1 MKKRMQRLTSIGLC
15 FILALTVLAVSA
27 PVEAKADKGYTYN
40 YDFWGD
46 TQYSP
51 DAYDVAGVFTANNL
65 GLETKLL
72 KPSGLFVYGDDIYIA
87 DTGNNRIVVL
97 KRTAIDQMEVTRI
110 IDTIKTPHV
119 DIPTALNQPMDMAV
133 SDDGYLYIADYGNCR
148 IVKVG
153 LENLNYVCEFTKPL
167 DATFDQSLEFRP
179 KKIAIDTAGRVYCV
193 AENVNKGLIKY
204 EADTTFTGFVG
215 ANKVTYNFLDYIW
228 KKLATQAQRAKMEN
242 FVPTEYANLYMD
254 TEGFIYVC
262 TMSVLADDLYKGN
275 ADSMRRLNLL
285 GNDIMVRNGEFPV
298 IGDQWDAD
306 VPGYSGPSMMVDIT
320 ALENEVFFGL
330 DKTRG
335 RVFAYD
341 DQGRMLFA
349 FGGAGSIDGC
359 FRVPSAIDHM
369 GYDILVLD
377 SQDNSLTVFTPNEF
391 GNLVYTAIDS
401 FKAGDYE
408 ASGNAWQ
415 EVLKLNGNYDLA
427 YIGIGRI
434 LLQDKQYKEAMEYF
448 ELKYDEDNYSRAFK
462 QYRKEWVEDNIVII
476 LVGLFFVLCVPL
488 IIGKIRAVK
497 WEIDS
502 AEIFRK

>member
-15 FILALTVLAVSA
+15 LVLALTLLAVSA

-51 DAYDVAGVFTANNL
+51 DAYDVAGVFTSNTL

-72 KPSGLFVYGDDIYIA
+72 KPNGMFVYGDEIYIC
-87 DTGNNRIVVL
+87 DTGNNRIVVV
-97 KRTAIDQMEVTRI
+97 KRTAIDQMEVVRI
-110 IDTIKTPHV
+110 IDTINTPSEE
-119 DIPTALNQPMDMAV
+119 IPNTLNQPMDMAV
-133 SDDGYLYIADYGNCR
+133 SDDGYYYIADYGNCR
-148 IVKVG
+148 IIKVDTD
-153 LENLNYVCEFTKPL
+153 LNYVCEFTKPL

-204 EADTTFTGFVG
+204 EADTTFTGFIG

-262 TMSVLADDLYKGN
+262 TMSVLADDLYNGTG
-275 ADSMRRLNLL
+275 DSMRRLNLL

-306 VPGYSGPSMMVDIT
+306 VPGYSGTSMMVDIT
-320 ALENEVFFGL
+320 AFENEIFFGL

-349 FGGAGSIDGC
+349 FGGAGNIDGC
-359 FRVPSAIDHM
+359 FRMPAAIDHM

-377 SQDNSLTVFTPNEF
+377 SMDNSITVFTPNEF

-434 LLQDKQYKEAMEYF
+434 LLQEKKYKEAMEYF

-462 QYRKEWVEDNIVII
+462 QYRKEWVEDNIVVI
-476 LVGLFFVLCVPL
+476 LIGLFVVLCVPL
-488 IIGKIRAVK
+488 IIGKIRAIK

-502 AEIFRK
+502 AEIFKK

>member
-1 MKKRMQRLTSIGLC
+1 MKKRIQRLTSIGLC
-15 FILALTVLAVSA
+15 FVLALTLLAVSA
-27 PVEAKADKGYTYN
+27 PVEAKAEKGYTYN

-72 KPSGLFVYGDDIYIA
+72 KPSGLFVYGDEVYIC

-97 KRTAIDQMEVTRI
+97 KRTAIDQMEVVRI
-110 IDTIKTPHV
+110 IDTIVTPSEE
-119 DIPTALNQPMDMAV
+119 IPTTFNQPMDISV
-133 SDDGYLYIADYGNCR
+133 SDDGYYYIADYANGR
-148 IVKVG
+148 IVKVDRD
-153 LENLNYVCEFTKPL
+153 LNYVCEFTKPN
-167 DATFDQSLEFRP
+167 DAAFNEGLEFRP
-179 KKIAIDTAGRVYCV
+179 KKIAIDTAGRVYCA

-204 EADTTFTGFVG
+204 EADTSFTGFVG
-215 ANKVTYNFLDYIW
+215 ANKVSYNFIDYIW
-228 KKLATQAQRAKMEN
+228 KKLATQAQRAKMES

-254 TEGFIYVC
+254 NEGFIYVC
-262 TMSVLADDLYKGN
+262 SMSVLAQDLYDGKGDN
-275 ADSMRRLNLL
+275 MRRLNLL

-298 IGDQWDAD
+298 IGDQWDAE
-306 VPGYSGPSMMVDIT
+306 VPGYSGASMMVDIT
-320 ALENEVFFGL
+320 ALDNEVFFGL

-359 FRVPSAIDHM
+359 FRMPAAIDHM

-377 SQDNSLTVFTPNEF
+377 SMDNSLTVFTPNEF
-391 GNLVYTAIDS
+391 GSLVYTAIDS

-434 LLQDKQYKEAMEYF
+434 LLQNKQYKEAMEYF
-448 ELKYDEDNYSRAFK
+448 ELKYDRENYSKAYK
-462 QYRKEWVEDNIVII
+462 QYRKIWIEENIALIVIAI
-476 LVGLFFVLCVPL
+476 VLIFLVPL
-488 IIGKIRAVK
+488 GIGKIRSIK
-497 WEIDS
+497 REIDR
-502 AEIFRK
+502 ADIFKV